1 MNTPKNYRNPQ
12 SFREVAKQAQKL
24 SEMAYLEAC
33 QPKELRNQALMNHCY
48 KQAKLLTNRLKNAGY
63 WKKSVISVG

>member
-12 SFREVAKQAQKL
+12 SFRNVAQQAQKF

>member
-33 QPKELRNQALMNHCY
+33 QPKRLQNQVLMDYCF
-48 KQAKLLTNRLKNAGY
+48 KEAKRLTNRLKNAGY
-63 WKKSVISVG
+63 WEKSVISIG

>member
-1 MNTPKNYRNPQ
+1 MTNQMNYRKTL
-12 SFREVAKQAQKL
+12 SYREVAQQAQKL

-63 WKKSVISVG
+63 WKNSVVSLG

>member
-33 QPKELRNQALMNHCY
+33 QPKRLQNQVLMDYCF
-48 KQAKLLTNRLKNAGY
+48 KEAKRLTNRLKNAGY
-63 WKKSVISVG
+63 WEKSVISVG

>member
-12 SFREVAKQAQKL
+12 SFRNVAQQAQKY

-33 QPKELRNQALMNHCY
+33 QPKRLQNQVLMDCY
-48 KQAKLLTNRLKNAGY
+48 FKEAKRLTNRLKNAGY

>member
-12 SFREVAKQAQKL
+12 TFREVAKQAQKL

-63 WKKSVISVG
+63 WKNSVISLG

>member
-12 SFREVAKQAQKL
+12 SFREVAQQAQKL

-48 KQAKLLTNRLKNAGY
+48 KRAKTLTKTLVTAGY
-63 WKKSVISVG
+63 WKKSVISLG

>member
-1 MNTPKNYRNPQ
+1 MNMRKTLSY
-12 SFREVAKQAQKL
+12 REVAEQAQKL

-33 QPKELRNQALMNHCY
+33 QPKQLRNQALMNHCY

-63 WKKSVISVG
+63 WKNSVISLG